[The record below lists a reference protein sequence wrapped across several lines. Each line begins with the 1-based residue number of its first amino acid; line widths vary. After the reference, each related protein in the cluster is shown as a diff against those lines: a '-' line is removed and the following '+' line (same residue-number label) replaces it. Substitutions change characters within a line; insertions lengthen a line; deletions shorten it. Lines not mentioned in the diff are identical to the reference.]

1 MKKIYRQLV
10 AAGMALALAVGTA
23 GCVQA
28 VHAEEKKESAAVGG
42 WEEAQDG
49 TITEDLQELFD
60 KAMEG
65 LVGVDYSPIELLEKQ
80 IVSGTNYRFLCESRV
95 VYPGAAVRKA
105 VVTIY
110 EDLEGNVSILDIEAE
125 EESEEAAVGGWEE
138 VQDGTITEDLQE
150 LFDKAMEDLVG
161 VDYTPIELLKKQIVS
176 GTNYRFLCE
185 SRVVAPGA
193 QAKEVLVT
201 IYKDLNGNVSVT
213 DISDAE

>member
-10 AAGMALALAVGTA
+10 AAGMALALGTA

-42 WEEAQDG
+42 WEEVQDG

-138 VQDGTITEDLQE
+138 AGDGAITEELQE
-150 LFDKAMEDLVG
+150 LFDKAMEGLVG
-161 VDYTPIELLKKQIVS
+161 VSYKPLALVETQIVS

-185 SRVVAPGA
+185 SRAVAPGA
-193 QAKEVLVT
+193 QAKEVMVT
-201 IYKDLNGNVSVT
+201 IYKDLSGNVSIT